1 MNIPIPTRR
10 ALGIVAGAAMVSA
23 CSGVSSTSLNPPV
36 PQPAVRSH
44 SWVLPEAKHAKAL
57 VYVTDGSDDDAYI
70 LTYPK
75 GKLVGTLTGL
85 NDPNG
90 MCADSKGDVYIT
102 ENYGQQVL
110 EYAHGGAA
118 PIATLN
124 DPGWQPNGCSVDP
137 SSGDVA
143 VANIVT
149 TYFGEGSLAIYPKGS
164 SSASYYTPPGSWFS
178 VNAVGYDNKGNVM
191 IAGSDGFEGGQNFET
206 GELPNGSSGI
216 ENTTLSNESSF
227 GNPGNVQ
234 WDGKYITFADA
245 NTGIVYRYTFSGT
258 TGTEVSSTQV
268 SGCCSGQVWYSTIN
282 GKVLL
287 EGQGSAEAYAYKYP
301 AGGKV
306 TDTFDVSPANC
317 AILSVAKKK

>member
-1 MNIPIPTRR
+1 MLSSLSVRYGF
-10 ALGIVAGAAMVSA
+10 AVSA
-23 CSGVSSTSLNPPV
+23 AIVMLAGCSGGSQSPGIPSATAMQRMRATSWMAPDAKSSDL
-36 PQPAVRSH
+36 
-44 SWVLPEAKHAKAL
+44 L
-57 VYVTDGSDDDAYI
+57 YI
-70 LTYPK
+70 SEQIGDVVVFSYPK

-85 NDPNG
+85 PDPQG
-90 MCADSKGDVYIT
+90 ECVDKKGDVFVTTFGGGEI
-102 ENYGQQVL
+102 L
-110 EYAHGGAA
+110 EYAHGGTS
-118 PIATLN
+118 PIATLT

-137 SSGDVA
+137 ATGNVA

-149 TYFGEGSLAIYPKGS
+149 TYFSEGSLAIYPKGS
-164 SSASYYTPPGSWFS
+164 TSATYYTPPGYWFS
-178 VNAVGYDNKGNVM
+178 VNAVGYDNAGNVM

-206 GELPNGSSGI
+206 GELPKGSSGI
-216 ENTTLSNESSF
+216 ENTTLSNESTF

-287 EGQGSAEAYAYKYP
+287 EAQNSAEAYAYKYP

-306 TDTFDVSPANC
+306 TKTFNVSPANC
-317 AILSVAKKK
+317 AILSVKKKK